1 MRAFIMGTVA
11 VVVIAIAASLILNTM
26 SMTTAETFTSTDV
39 RL

>member
-1 MRAFIMGTVA
+1 MKAFIVGSAA
-11 VVVIAIAASLILNTM
+11 VIVIAIAAALVLNTM